1 MMRKIRNKMA
11 KDEPLLQQVSQIYSK
26 DIYAESASN
35 PTSKFE
41 SQINKFLDSVVE
53 EGSGKNSDKQTK
65 DKEEELTAFKP
76 WDNQMMWNYFL
87 IRDFYGSIKRKKWCM
102 PVIHGYIDQK
112 NFQDGGN
119 RFSFMV
125 IARRSRHYAGTRY
138 LRRGINHEGYI
149 ANWVEIEQIVD
160 RHSNAL
166 HGSQPM
172 LSSFV
177 QVRGSIPF
185 FWT

>member
-1 MMRKIRNKMA
+1 M
-11 KDEPLLQQVSQIYSK
+11 
-26 DIYAESASN
+26 
-35 PTSKFE
+35 
-41 SQINKFLDSVVE
+41 DSVVE

-87 IRDFYGSIKRKKWCM
+87 VRDFYGSIKRKKWCM

-112 NFQDGGN
+112 NFHDGGN
-119 RFSFMV
+119 RFSFMA

-160 RHSNAL
+160 RHSKAL
-166 HGSQPM
+166 HGN
-172 LSSFV
+172 
-177 QVRGSIPF
+177 
-185 FWT
+185 